1 MLEIS
6 LVILIINHNHGA
18 TDDKARD
25 LQEITLNL
33 GKNVLMVGISG
44 PKSPC
49 EEVLVKHLGDKN
61 YNVTYTVLDRGDY
74 VLVVK
79 WGDDHI
85 PGSPFHVN
93 VP

>member
-1 MLEIS
+1 M
-6 LVILIINHNHGA
+6 ILIINHNHGA

>member
-1 MLEIS
+1 MPKNYQSVTYNLF
-6 LVILIINHNHGA
+6 
-18 TDDKARD
+18 
-25 LQEITLNL
+25 L

-49 EEVLVKHLGDKN
+49 EEVLIKHLGDKN

-79 WGDDHI
+79 WGD
-85 PGSPFHVN
+85 
-93 VP
+93 